1 MGKLAILMATA
12 FVDMI
17 GAVMILPL
25 LPFYAE
31 TMGASGFV
39 IGVLI
44 SAFSIAQLLSA
55 PLLSVPLWGKKLS
68 DRHGRRPVLVLALAI
83 SAISYL
89 VFAFAQS
96 LWLLFVSR
104 AVPGLG
110 GGTVGVVQAYVA
122 DASEPEE
129 RAKGLGDGARVTRGV
144 VARARVVY
152 GRAADR
158 RRRVARALSVV
169 GRLGVRPPR
178 GGGPVRRVGR
188 PDAWLHRVDPGY
200 QRSAGAWRG
209 WRARRAGIPWGHGRR
224 PSSGSA
230 IRKGAGR
237 ARLTGGGRIRAR
249 FWSRA

>member
-144 VARARVVY
+144 VARARVVWACSRPSAAC
-152 GRAADR
+152 RAC
-158 RRRVARALSVV
+158 SF
-169 GRLGVRPPR
+169 R
-178 GGGPVRRVGR
+178 GGTAGR
-188 PDAWLHRVDPGY
+188 
-200 QRSAGAWRG
+200 STTSG
-209 WRARRAGIPWGHGRR
+209 WRPRSSCRA
-224 PSSGSA
+224 S
-230 IRKGAGR
+230 
-237 ARLTGGGRIRAR
+237 
-249 FWSRA
+249 